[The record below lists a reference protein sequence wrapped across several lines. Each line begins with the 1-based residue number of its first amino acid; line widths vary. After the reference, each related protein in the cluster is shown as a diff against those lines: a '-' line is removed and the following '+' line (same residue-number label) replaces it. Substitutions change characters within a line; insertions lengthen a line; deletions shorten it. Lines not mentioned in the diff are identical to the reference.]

1 MRYNFAAQMTSAV
14 IETESHCGHYAN
26 NRIIC
31 SQPKDEVDMK
41 VTINDVAKLA
51 GVSIKTVSR
60 VMNSEPSVRQDTID
74 KVMAAVKQ
82 LQYQPN
88 AAARNLASSKSYSIG
103 YVYDN
108 PNAYYI
114 IDMQNG
120 LLEACHKYGYE
131 LLIHPTN
138 AKSSG
143 IVQEVLEL
151 VERSRL
157 AGLVLTPPFSEM
169 PELATALDEK
179 GIDYVRII
187 SGSTPSE
194 KFKNCVLVDD
204 FTAAFR
210 ITNHLLDQGHTK
222 LAFLCGDEEH
232 SSSGERLA
240 GFQAALNKRN
250 IPVNDKYVIP
260 GSYSFESGVAGAKQL
275 LALPELP
282 TAIFACNDEIAAGAL
297 FCARLS
303 QISIPE
309 QLAIAGFENSPFSRQ
324 TWPPLTTANQ
334 PNKTIAR
341 QAAELLFKASK
352 QSGKP
357 LSFEQP
363 VFVPELVV
371 RESTRRDL

>member
-1 MRYNFAAQMTSAV
+1 
-14 IETESHCGHYAN
+14 
-26 NRIIC
+26 
-31 SQPKDEVDMK
+31 MK

-60 VMNSEPSVRQDTID
+60 VINNEPSVRKDTFD
-74 KVMAAVKQ
+74 KVTAAIAE

-88 AAARNLASSKSYSIG
+88 AAARNLASSRSYSIG

-120 LLEACHKYGYE
+120 LLDACRKQGYE

-143 IVQEVLEL
+143 IVQEVLDL

-169 PELATALDEK
+169 PDIAKALEQHN
-179 GIDYVRII
+179 IDYVRII

-194 KFKNCVLVDD
+194 KLKHCVLIDD

-240 GFQAALNKRN
+240 GFQAALNKRG
-250 IPVNDKYVIP
+250 IVLPNDYIVP
-260 GSYSFESGVAGAKQL
+260 GSYSFESGVTGARKL
-275 LALPELP
+275 LSLATPP
-282 TAIFACNDEIAAGAL
+282 SAIFACNDEIAAGAL
-297 FCARLS
+297 FCARLQ
-303 QISIPE
+303 QIAIPS
-309 QLAIAGFENSPFSRQ
+309 QLAIAGFEDSPFSRQ
-324 TWPPLTTANQ
+324 TWPPLTTAHQ
-334 PNKTIAR
+334 PNRIIASK
-341 QAAELLFKASK
+341 AAELLFKAVK
-352 QSGKP
+352 
-357 LSFEQP
+357 LSDSDPYLQQP

-371 RESTRRDL
+371 RESTRSE

>member
-1 MRYNFAAQMTSAV
+1 
-14 IETESHCGHYAN
+14 
-26 NRIIC
+26 
-31 SQPKDEVDMK
+31 MK

-51 GVSIKTVSR
+51 AVSIKTVSR
-60 VMNSEPSVRQDTID
+60 VMNNEPSVRQDTFD

-120 LLEACHKYGYE
+120 LLEACRKHGYE

-138 AKSSG
+138 AKSTG
-143 IVQEVLEL
+143 IVEEVLEL
-151 VERSRL
+151 VKQSRL

-169 PELATALDEK
+169 PELAIALDK
-179 GIDYVRII
+179 KDIDYVRII
-187 SGSTPSE
+187 SGSTPSD
-194 KFKNCVLVDD
+194 KLKNCVLVDD

-210 ITNHLLDQGHTK
+210 ITNHLLDQGHTR

-240 GFQAALNKRN
+240 GFEAALTKRG
-250 IPVNDKYVIP
+250 IAVNHNYIIP
-260 GSYSFESGVAGAKQL
+260 GTYSFESGVQGAQKL
-275 LALPELP
+275 LAMAEKP

-341 QAAELLFKASK
+341 QAAELLFKACK
-352 QSGKP
+352 QGAK
-357 LSFEQP
+357 LNNFEQP
-363 VFVPELVV
+363 VFVPELLV
-371 RESTRRDL
+371 RESTRS